1 MGPPAPRREGK
12 MRTKQLPP
20 HFLAAFLLGT
30 APGLAAQ
37 HGHVHPT
44 AAPVPPRV
52 SSSAEVPS
60 LDWDGLF
67 STVSAA
73 GAEFKPEVKAL
84 EGRRVRLRGYAV
96 VEPVPPGGLF
106 LTRLPHGRLH
116 PDDAESLPWDAVGM
130 LWRKGL
136 SMAAVPKR
144 PTVEATLRLGTRR
157 LGDESVILVL
167 EDAVPWLPPSR

>member
-1 MGPPAPRREGK
+1 
-12 MRTKQLPP
+12 MRTKLLSPL
-20 HFLAAFLLGT
+20 FLVAFLLDT

-37 HGHVHPT
+37 HNHVHPT
-44 AAPVPPRV
+44 AAPVPPPV

-60 LDWDGLF
+60 LDWDGFF
-67 STVSAA
+67 STVGAS

-84 EGRRVRLRGYAV
+84 EGKRVRLRGYAV

-106 LTRLPHGRLH
+106 LTRLPHERLH
-116 PDDAESLPWDAVGM
+116 PDDAESLPWDAVG
-130 LWRKGL
+130 LQWRKGL

-144 PTVEATLRLGTRR
+144 PTLEGTLRLGTRR

-167 EDAVPWLPPSR
+167 EDAVPWVPPSR

>member
-1 MGPPAPRREGK
+1 MTTQLLPSLHLAVLLLATASGP
-12 MRTKQLPP
+12 
-20 HFLAAFLLGT
+20 
-30 APGLAAQ
+30 AAQ
-37 HGHVHPT
+37 HAGHVHPA

-67 STVSAA
+67 STVSAS
-73 GAEFKPEVKAL
+73 GAEFRPEVKAL
-84 EGRRVRLRGYAV
+84 EGKRVRLRGYAV

-106 LTRLPHGRLH
+106 LTRLPHERLH

-130 LWRKGL
+130 QWRKGL

-144 PTVEATLRLGTRR
+144 PTLEGTLRLGTRR

-167 EDAVPWLPPSR
+167 EDAIPWVPPAR